1 MEPTRVSH
9 TNDQR
14 NLAEAAARTG
24 VVLNAG
30 SIRGPVRERLAQFAM
45 LAIVLWFVL
54 PSYSQTIST
63 GALTGV
69 TLDLSGAV
77 IPGVAIQITGGD
89 KADTRTTVT
98 DDQGRFGFLLLAP
111 GVYQLRAAKSNF
123 ETSRLSNLQIS
134 VTETLQVQIFLSV
147 GVRFE
152 TLDVFSDPAMVHT
165 NNSVLGGVV
174 GETAIKALPLV
185 TRNFTQIAGL
195 SPGVAV
201 GVYNAGELGSGG
213 TALSQVGV
221 SNDGIFVHG
230 ARSYDN
236 NWQLDGISVTDV
248 IASGAASGGIPI
260 PNPDS
265 IEEFKVQT
273 GLYDAEFGR
282 TAGGNV
288 SVMTKAGS
296 EAYHGE
302 IFEFLRNDVL
312 NANDFFLNKAGQ
324 QRPALKQNQF
334 GFALGGP
341 IKQKTL
347 FFFASYQGTRQVNG
361 LAAGQARIGCA
372 ATVSEPPITNDRSP
386 EALGQLFGGQKG
398 ALGGVAINTDGS
410 NINPVAL
417 ALLNFKLPDGSFLI
431 PTPQVVD
438 SSKPLARSGF
448 SAFAQP
454 CDFREDQGVGNLDY
468 VISQKSRLAS
478 RFFVAKADQLVT
490 FPSNGSNPIGNIRGF
505 DSPGDSQFIV
515 ASLSHTYTV
524 TAASLNEAR
533 VGFVRTKVGSQ
544 ARAPFTW
551 SGVGVSESDANENN
565 ELPSLN
571 IVGSIGMAPAF
582 QRTYTQNTASASDV
596 LSVIHGAHLI
606 KSGGS
611 LTRLEENFQ
620 VPGLTSAL
628 QFLSWPDF
636 LLGLDAAGN
645 GTGQFSNVFS
655 STDFFGLFDR
665 EVRGWEGSGFVQ
677 DDYRVS
683 STLVLNLGVRYERLG
698 HLGDEL
704 GRNSSFDAAKATS
717 NPPADGSLQGFV
729 VGSNFPGPLPP
740 GVIRAGNSFGNYGEG
755 QNTIAPRVG
764 FAWQLPKTSRLVLR
778 GGYGVYYS
786 RPTGQAATQSILGPP
801 FSLTRISTGLGNAQ
815 ATFQNPF
822 AEPFPSSDSFPQFV
836 PYSPSSNLTIKTLNP
851 TLRPAKVEQ
860 ISLNL
865 QAEVQRG
872 WLLEAGYVGAHGTRL
887 QRTRSLNQALS
898 ASPENPIRGVMS
910 NTLANIGLRVPIP
923 GIRPDGL
930 SELESDGESWYNGL
944 EANLTKRLDHGL
956 QFLASYTFSKT
967 LDTDG
972 SNINGTSAGNTLTL
986 GDQNSPSQ
994 RWGRASFN
1002 RSHRFI
1008 ISGIW
1013 TAPSF
1018 GRGLHGLLL
1027 GSWSFA
1033 AIATLQSGTALTI
1046 ADTNSANVFGIS
1058 EDRAQLSGKCS
1069 KGQFVTGGRMSSKL
1083 NNYFNESCFTNPTII
1098 GADGMGTGFG
1108 NSATGLVDGPGQSN
1122 LDVAVSKSIALPR
1135 PVENSTIEVRA
1146 EFYNAL
1152 NHPQFA
1158 NPDTNFT
1165 SPTFGVISS
1174 TSVNPR
1180 VGQLAVK
1187 FLF

>member
-1 MEPTRVSH
+1 
-9 TNDQR
+9 
-14 NLAEAAARTG
+14 
-24 VVLNAG
+24 
-30 SIRGPVRERLAQFAM
+30 
-45 LAIVLWFVL
+45 
-54 PSYSQTIST
+54 
-63 GALTGV
+63 
-69 TLDLSGAV
+69 
-77 IPGVAIQITGGD
+77 
-89 KADTRTTVT
+89 
-98 DDQGRFGFLLLAP
+98 
-111 GVYQLRAAKSNF
+111 
-123 ETSRLSNLQIS
+123 
-134 VTETLQVQIFLSV
+134 
-147 GVRFE
+147 
-152 TLDVFSDPAMVHT
+152 
-165 NNSVLGGVV
+165 
-174 GETAIKALPLV
+174 
-185 TRNFTQIAGL
+185 
-195 SPGVAV
+195 
-201 GVYNAGELGSGG
+201 
-213 TALSQVGV
+213 
-221 SNDGIFVHG
+221 
-230 ARSYDN
+230 
-236 NWQLDGISVTDV
+236 
-248 IASGAASGGIPI
+248 
-260 PNPDS
+260 
-265 IEEFKVQT
+265 
-273 GLYDAEFGR
+273 
-282 TAGGNV
+282 
-288 SVMTKAGS
+288 
-296 EAYHGE
+296 
-302 IFEFLRNDVL
+302 
-312 NANDFFLNKAGQ
+312 
-324 QRPALKQNQF
+324 
-334 GFALGGP
+334 
-341 IKQKTL
+341 
-347 FFFASYQGTRQVNG
+347 
-361 LAAGQARIGCA
+361 
-372 ATVSEPPITNDRSP
+372 
-386 EALGQLFGGQKG
+386 
-398 ALGGVAINTDGS
+398 
-410 NINPVAL
+410 
-417 ALLNFKLPDGSFLI
+417 
-431 PTPQVVD
+431 
-438 SSKPLARSGF
+438 
-448 SAFAQP
+448 
-454 CDFREDQGVGNLDY
+454 
-468 VISQKSRLAS
+468 
-478 RFFVAKADQLVT
+478 
-490 FPSNGSNPIGNIRGF
+490 
-505 DSPGDSQFIV
+505 
-515 ASLSHTYTV
+515 
-524 TAASLNEAR
+524 
-533 VGFVRTKVGSQ
+533 
-544 ARAPFTW
+544 
-551 SGVGVSESDANENN
+551 
-565 ELPSLN
+565 
-571 IVGSIGMAPAF
+571 
-582 QRTYTQNTASASDV
+582 
-596 LSVIHGAHLI
+596 
-606 KSGGS
+606 
-611 LTRLEENFQ
+611 
-620 VPGLTSAL
+620 
-628 QFLSWPDF
+628 
-636 LLGLDAAGN
+636 
-645 GTGQFSNVFS
+645 
-655 STDFFGLFDR
+655 
-665 EVRGWEGSGFVQ
+665 
-677 DDYRVS
+677 
-683 STLVLNLGVRYERLG
+683 
-698 HLGDEL
+698 L

>member
-1 MEPTRVSH
+1 MRARFTDRVR
-9 TNDQR
+9 QG
-14 NLAEAAARTG
+14 L
-24 VVLNAG
+24 V
-30 SIRGPVRERLAQFAM
+30 QFAVI
-45 LAIVLWFVL
+45 AIASGFAL
-54 PSYSQTIST
+54 PSHSQTIST

-77 IPGVAIQITGGD
+77 IPGVAIQITGDD
-89 KADTRTTVT
+89 KADTRSTVT

-123 ETSRLSNLQIS
+123 ETSHLSNLPIS
-134 VTETLQVQIFLSV
+134 VTETLQVQIFLKV
-147 GVRFE
+147 GMRFE
-152 TLDVFSDPAMVHT
+152 TMDVLSDPAMVRT
-165 NNSVLGGVV
+165 SNSALGGVV
-174 GETAIKALPLV
+174 GGTAITALPLV
-185 TRNFTQIAGL
+185 TRNFTQLAGL

-236 NWQLDGISVTDV
+236 NWQLDGISVTDI

-265 IEEFKVQT
+265 IQEFKVQT

-296 EAYHGE
+296 DAYHGE

-312 NANDFFLNKAGQ
+312 NANDYFLNKTGKHK
-324 QRPALKQNQF
+324 PALKQNQF
-334 GFALGGP
+334 GFTLGGP
-341 IKQKTL
+341 IQQKTL

-372 ATVSEPPITNDRSP
+372 ATVSEPPITNDRSAQ
-386 EALGQLFGGQKG
+386 ALGQLFAGQKG
-398 ALGGVAINTDGS
+398 ALGGVAVNADGS

-438 SSKPLARSGF
+438 SSKPFARSGF
-448 SAFAQP
+448 SAFTQP
-454 CDFREDQGVGNLDY
+454 CNFREDQGVGNVDY
-468 VISQKSRLAS
+468 VISEKSRLAS
-478 RFFVAKADQLVT
+478 RFFISRANQLVT
-490 FPSNGSNPIGNIRGF
+490 FPSNGPNPIGNTRGF
-505 DSPGDSQFIV
+505 DSPGDSQFV
-515 ASLSHTYTV
+515 VTSLAHTYMFSSTI
-524 TAASLNEAR
+524 LNEGR
-533 VGFVRTKVGSQ
+533 VGFVRTKVRSQ
-544 ARAPFTW
+544 ASAPFTW
-551 SGVGVSESDANENN
+551 SGVGVAESDANENN
-565 ELPSLN
+565 QLPSLN
-571 IVGSIGMAPAF
+571 IAGSISMAPAF
-582 QRTYTQNTASASDV
+582 PRTYTQNTVSSSDV
-596 LSVIHGAHLI
+596 LSVIRGAHVL
-606 KSGGS
+606 KFGGS
-611 LTRLEENFQ
+611 LTRLEDNFHI
-620 VPGLTSAL
+620 PGLTSAV

-665 EVRGWEGSGFVQ
+665 QVRGWEGSGFVE

-683 STLVLNLGVRYERLG
+683 STLTLNLGVRYERLG

-704 GRNSSFDAAKATS
+704 GRNSSFDAAKATA
-717 NPPADGSLQGFV
+717 NPPADGSLQGYV
-729 VGSNFPGPLPP
+729 VGSNFPGALPP
-740 GVIRAGNSFGNYGEG
+740 GVVRAGNTFGNYGEG
-755 QNTIAPRVG
+755 QNTVAPRVG
-764 FAWQLPKTSRLVLR
+764 FAWQLLPKTSRLVLR

-822 AEPFPSSDSFPQFV
+822 GQPFPSADSFPLFQ
-836 PYSPSSNLTIKTLNP
+836 PYSPSSNLTIKTLAP

-860 ISLNL
+860 FSLNV
-865 QAEVQRG
+865 QAEVERG
-872 WLLEAGYVGAHGTRL
+872 WLLELGYVGAHGTRL

-898 ASPENPIRGVMS
+898 ASAEDPIRGITS

-944 EANLTKRLDHGL
+944 EASLTKRLSHGL
-956 QFLASYTFSKT
+956 QLIASYTFSKT

-972 SNINGTSAGNTLTL
+972 SNINGTSAGGTLTL
-986 GDQNSPSQ
+986 GDQNSPAQ
-994 RWGRASFN
+994 RWGRASFD
-1002 RSHRFI
+1002 RSQRLI
-1008 ISGIW
+1008 ISGVW
-1013 TAPSF
+1013 TAPGF
-1018 GRGLHGLLL
+1018 GHGLHGLLL
-1027 GSWSFA
+1027 GSWSLA
-1033 AIATLQSGTALTI
+1033 AIATVQSGTALTI
-1046 ADTNSANVFGIS
+1046 SDTNSANVFGIS
-1058 EDRAQLSGKCS
+1058 EDRAQLSGQCS
-1069 KGQFVTGGRMSSKL
+1069 QGQLVTSGPTSSKL
-1083 NNYFNESCFTNPTII
+1083 NNYFNASCFKTPTII
-1098 GADGMGTGFG
+1098 GADGIGTGFG
-1108 NSATGLVDGPGQSN
+1108 NSGTGLVDGPGQAN
-1122 LDVAVSKSIALPR
+1122 LDVAVSKSIALRR
-1135 PVENSTIEVRA
+1135 PVENSAIELRA

-1158 NPDTNFT
+1158 NPDSNFT

-1187 FLF
+1187 FVF